1 MKLVSYLLVM
11 LLKGLILIWQWVL
24 SPILGT
30 NCRYQPSCSHYAA
43 EALSRHGPLRGG
55 WLAARRILSCNPW
68 GGAGYDP
75 VPDARGAHDCSEHN
89 DTPHGVAMPTNIPH
103 GTTMRTHITHGTA
116 MPTPRS

>member
-1 MKLVSYLLVM
+1 MKFVSHLLVA

-24 SPILGT
+24 SPVLGA

-43 EALSRHGPLRGG
+43 EALSRHGAIRGS
-55 WLAARRILSCNPW
+55 WLTARRILSCNPW

-75 VPDARGAHDCSEHN
+75 VPRPHERADCDHIEHDH
-89 DTPHGVAMPTNIPH
+89 TP
-103 GTTMRTHITHGTA
+103 HGTA

>member
-1 MKLVSYLLVM
+1 MKLASHLLV
-11 LLKGLILIWQWVL
+11 LPLKGLILVWQWVL
-24 SPILGT
+24 APVLGA

-43 EALSRHGPLRGG
+43 EALSRHGAARGS

-75 VPDARGAHDCSEHN
+75 VPEAHGCAEPDHAGH
-89 DTPHGVAMPTNIPH
+89 DHHT
-103 GTTMRTHITHGTA
+103 THGAA